1 MIFSVP
7 PAPLLEGILGLAAI
21 FFAGELL
28 RVRRRE
34 KIAQER
40 FRELENLAHAFAEA
54 ADADAI
60 AAGAHEAMAR
70 LAPLERFELYLFD
83 EDDCVR
89 EIWSCPTGDP
99 AARPRTAVE
108 HPLLRAPFS
117 REQLDRL
124 TGTETAH
131 SFAPLHLQIPRR
143 DRKKFFLPLFS
154 GSHPVGYWELAFAS
168 ALPRNGLERLRAVY
182 RYLTDAVCAE
192 RNFRLA
198 ARDGLSNL
206 FARRYFDARLQSEI
220 TRSRRYGRPVSVA
233 AFDLD
238 HFKALND
245 RHGHALGDEAIR
257 QFARVLQEG
266 LREQDLCGRRGG
278 EEFAAYFPETRASA
292 AELVCE
298 RIRSR
303 LESEPLARNGSA
315 IGLTV
320 SVGVTE
326 LANGDNLEAILAR
339 ADEALYAAKSQGRN
353 RVIVIS

>member
-1 MIFSVP
+1 MAGP
-7 PAPLLEGILGLAAI
+7 PLLEAVLGFAAI
-21 FFAGELL
+21 GFAAEVI

-34 KIAQER
+34 KAARER

-54 ADADAI
+54 AEIEGI
-60 AAGAHEAMAR
+60 AARAHEAMAR
-70 LAPLERFELYLFD
+70 LGLLEKFDLYLFD
-83 EDDCVR
+83 EDGCVR
-89 EIWSCPTGDP
+89 EVWSSPDGEP
-99 AARPRTAVE
+99 HIAPRSLRA
-108 HPLLRAPFS
+108 HPLIHAPFE

-143 DRKKFFLPLFS
+143 GRRKFFLPLFS
-154 GSHPVGYWELAFAS
+154 GSHPVGYWELAFTS
-168 ALPRNGLERLRAVY
+168 PLPRIGLESLRAVY
-182 RYLTDAVCAE
+182 RYLSDAVCSE

-206 FARRYFDARLQSEI
+206 FARRYFDARLRGEI
-220 TRSRRYGRPVSVA
+220 ARAMRYRRPLSVA

-245 RHGHALGDEAIR
+245 RHGHALGDDAIR

-278 EEFAAYFPETRASA
+278 EEFAAYFPETRAAEA
-292 AELVCE
+292 AHVCE
-298 RIRSR
+298 RIRAR
-303 LESEPLARNGSA
+303 LENEPLAREGAA
-315 IGLTV
+315 IPLTV
-320 SVGVTE
+320 SIGVTE
-326 LANGDNLEAILAR
+326 LASGDSVERVLDRSDA
-339 ADEALYAAKSQGRN
+339 ALYDAKAKGRN